1 MGLSSSMA
9 RRAAPKVTSGYVR
22 EVLTRAIAGVGPA
35 RGAKESAENRLAEAD
50 GDVEQAVQELIS
62 SHVRMAGAQ
71 GFLTNVGGVVTL
83 AVSIP
88 ANITG
93 LALLQCHLVASI
105 AHLRGYDL
113 DDPRVRNAV
122 LCCLLGR
129 DSVMTLVRRGD
140 LPAPPMGLATSPV
153 HDPKLDDTIATE
165 VTTELLGRM
174 TGRRAA
180 TMVGRRVP
188 LLGGGIGAAADGMAT
203 RSVGRY
209 AAEELRP
216 RRGGSSRPPAPRE

>member
-1 MGLSSSMA
+1 MGLRSTIA
-9 RRAAPKVTSGYVR
+9 RKAAPRVTSGYVR
-22 EVLTRAIAGVGPA
+22 EVLDRAIDGVGPA
-35 RGAKESAENRLAEAD
+35 RGARESADSRLTEAG

-71 GFLTNVGGVVTL
+71 GFVTNIGGVVTL
-83 AVSIP
+83 ALSIP
-88 ANITG
+88 ANVTG
-93 LALLQCHLVASI
+93 LALLQCHLVAAI

-122 LCCLLGR
+122 LSCLIGR
-129 DSVMTLVRRGD
+129 DSVMTLVKRGD

-153 HDPKLDDTIATE
+153 HDPRLDDTIATE

-188 LLGGGIGAAADGMAT
+188 LLGGGIGAAADGMST
-203 RSVGRY
+203 RAVGRY

-216 RRGGSSRPPAPRE
+216 RSGGAVRPAGS